1 MIAYNKYRNTRYNIT
16 INYFLKRRGDFMNIK
31 EYRVKMGY
39 TQEQIAK
46 LLNIKQNT
54 YSNKENG
61 KRAFTIEEI
70 RKLKRILNTTYD
82 ELLN

>member
-1 MIAYNKYRNTRYNIT
+1 MK
-16 INYFLKRRGDFMNIK
+16 IK

-39 TQEQIAK
+39 TQRQIAS
-46 LLNIKQNT
+46 LLDIKQNT

-61 KRAFTIEEI
+61 KRDFTIREI
-70 RKLKRILNTTYD
+70 KKLKEILNTTYD

>member
-1 MIAYNKYRNTRYNIT
+1 MVTYNKYRNMRYNIT
-16 INYFLKRRGDFMNIK
+16 INYFLKRRDDFMNVK
-31 EYRVKMGY
+31 EYRIKRGY
-39 TQEQIAK
+39 TQEQIAE

>member
-1 MIAYNKYRNTRYNIT
+1 
-16 INYFLKRRGDFMNIK
+16 MNIK
-31 EYRVKMGY
+31 EYRIKRGY
-39 TQEQIAK
+39 TQEHIAE

-54 YSNKENG
+54 YSYKENG

>member
-1 MIAYNKYRNTRYNIT
+1 
-16 INYFLKRRGDFMNIK
+16 MNIK
-31 EYRVKMGY
+31 EYRIKRGY
-39 TQEQIAK
+39 TQEQIAE

-70 RKLKRILNTTYD
+70 KLLKKLLKVTYD

>member
-1 MIAYNKYRNTRYNIT
+1 MGYNIT
-16 INYFLKRRGDFMNIK
+16 INYFLKRRDDFMNVK
-31 EYRVKMGY
+31 EYRIKRGY
-39 TQEQIAK
+39 TQEQIAE

>member
-1 MIAYNKYRNTRYNIT
+1 
-16 INYFLKRRGDFMNIK
+16 MNIK

-39 TQEQIAK
+39 TQEQIAE

-54 YSNKENG
+54 YRNKENG
-61 KRAFTIEEI
+61 KRALTIEEI

>member
-1 MIAYNKYRNTRYNIT
+1 
-16 INYFLKRRGDFMNIK
+16 MNIK
-31 EYRVKMGY
+31 EYRIKRGY
-39 TQEQIAK
+39 TQEQIAE

-61 KRAFTIEEI
+61 KRTFTIEEI

>member
-1 MIAYNKYRNTRYNIT
+1 
-16 INYFLKRRGDFMNIK
+16 MNIK
-31 EYRVKMGY
+31 EHRIKRGY
-39 TQEQIAK
+39 TQEQIAE

-54 YSNKENG
+54 YRNKENG

-70 RKLKRILNTTYD
+70 KKLKRILNTTYD

>member
-1 MIAYNKYRNTRYNIT
+1 
-16 INYFLKRRGDFMNIK
+16 MNIK
-31 EYRVKMGY
+31 EYRIKRGY

>member
-1 MIAYNKYRNTRYNIT
+1 
-16 INYFLKRRGDFMNIK
+16 MNIK
-31 EYRVKMGY
+31 EYRIKKGY
-39 TQEQIAK
+39 TQEQIAE

-54 YSNKENG
+54 YSNKENAQ
-61 KRAFTIEEI
+61 RALTIAEI

>member
-1 MIAYNKYRNTRYNIT
+1 
-16 INYFLKRRGDFMNIK
+16 MNIK
-31 EYRVKMGY
+31 EYRIKRGY
-39 TQEQIAK
+39 TQEQIAE

-61 KRAFTIEEI
+61 KRAFTLEEI

>member
-1 MIAYNKYRNTRYNIT
+1 
-16 INYFLKRRGDFMNIK
+16 MNIK
-31 EYRVKMGY
+31 EYRIKRGY
-39 TQEQIAK
+39 TQEQIAE

-61 KRAFTIEEI
+61 KRAFTIKEI
-70 RKLKRILNTTYD
+70 KLLKELLKVTYD

>member
-1 MIAYNKYRNTRYNIT
+1 MIINHKYHDSRYNI
-16 INYFLKRRGDFMNIK
+16 IVNYFQRGDLMNIK
-31 EYRVKMGY
+31 EYRIKRGY

-46 LLNIKQNT
+46 LLNIKQNS

>member
-1 MIAYNKYRNTRYNIT
+1 
-16 INYFLKRRGDFMNIK
+16 MNVK
-31 EYRVKMGY
+31 ECRIKMGY
-39 TQEQIAK
+39 TQEQIAM
-46 LLNIKQNT
+46 LLDIKQNT

-70 RKLKRILNTTYD
+70 RKLKKILNTTYD

>member
-1 MIAYNKYRNTRYNIT
+1 
-16 INYFLKRRGDFMNIK
+16 MNIK
-31 EYRVKMGY
+31 EYRIKRGY
-39 TQEQIAK
+39 TQEQIAT

-54 YSNKENG
+54 YSSKENG

-82 ELLN
+82 ELLS

>member
-1 MIAYNKYRNTRYNIT
+1 MVTYNKYRNMRYNIT
-16 INYFLKRRGDFMNIK
+16 INYFLKRRGDLMNIK

-39 TQEQIAK
+39 TQEQIAE

>member
-1 MIAYNKYRNTRYNIT
+1 
-16 INYFLKRRGDFMNIK
+16 MNIK
-31 EYRVKMGY
+31 EYRIKRGY
-39 TQEQIAK
+39 TQEQIAE

-54 YSNKENG
+54 YSNKENN

>member
-1 MIAYNKYRNTRYNIT
+1 
-16 INYFLKRRGDFMNIK
+16 MNVK
-31 EYRVKMGY
+31 EYRIKMGY

-54 YSNKENG
+54 YSNKERG

-70 RKLKRILNTTYD
+70 KLLKELLKVTYD

>member
-1 MIAYNKYRNTRYNIT
+1 MNVKKYRI
-16 INYFLKRRGDFMNIK
+16 KR
-31 EYRVKMGY
+31 GY
-39 TQEQIAK
+39 TQKQIAI
-46 LLNIKQNT
+46 LLNIKQNA

-70 RKLKRILNTTYD
+70 KKLKRILNTTYD

>member
-1 MIAYNKYRNTRYNIT
+1 M
-16 INYFLKRRGDFMNIK
+16 K
-31 EYRVKMGY
+31 ECRVKRGY
-39 TQEQIAK
+39 SQGYMAK

-61 KRAFTIEEI
+61 NRAFTIAEI
-70 RKLKRILNTTYD
+70 KKLKEILQVTYE

>member
-1 MIAYNKYRNTRYNIT
+1 
-16 INYFLKRRGDFMNIK
+16 MNVK
-31 EYRVKMGY
+31 ECRVKRGY
-39 TQEQIAK
+39 TQDCIAK

-61 KRAFTIEEI
+61 NRDFTVAEI
-70 RKLKRILNTTYD
+70 KKLKEILQVTYE

>member
-1 MIAYNKYRNTRYNIT
+1 
-16 INYFLKRRGDFMNIK
+16 MNIK
-31 EYRVKMGY
+31 EYRIKRGY
-39 TQEQIAK
+39 TQEQIAE

-70 RKLKRILNTTYD
+70 KLLKELLKVTYD